1 MYRAWDATAKGST
14 DEAAWNKQFAEYQDK
29 YPKEAA
35 ELLRRFSGDLPENF
49 DQLADE
55 FIQTCVQKSRKYR
68 HTQSQPKRHRST
80 WHHTYL
86 KSWAVQLTLQVQ
98 T

>member
-55 FIQTCVQKSRKYR
+55 FIQTCVQKQKVSPHAKPAK
-68 HTQSQPKRHRST
+68 TPSQHL
-80 WHHTYL
+80 HHTYL

>member
-1 MYRAWDATAKGST
+1 MPPPKAVPM
-14 DEAAWNKQFAEYQDK
+14 KQLGINSLAEYQDK

-55 FIQTCVQKSRKYR
+55 FIQTCVQKQKVSPHAKPAK
-68 HTQSQPKRHRST
+68 TPSQHLQPHST
-80 WHHTYL
+80 
-86 KSWAVQLTLQVQ
+86 
-98 T
+98 